1 MASTKDSTGWER
13 MASCAREATISSW
26 SPARTARTSA
36 RSAGARCAPPV
47 QTAIFRSR
55 VARPWR
61 KSSRTSGL
69 RVSTGRLPQILL
81 AKHHC
86 TGSAGR
92 PGARKGLA
100 VQFQQHGGEIR
111 RGYHE
116 LLIRGKVESHTC
128 GKLGA
133 EEELVVREDVHASCD
148 LFGRVM
154 GSKAAPGVPAS
165 IEESSQQEKN
175 NEDGDSRKP
184 VRRRR
189 DALLRFS
196 RRGRQFFGAGQVV
209 LAEQG
214 FFIEAHITRDGAHKA
229 VAKDAAGELVPI
241 FIFEGPDEAGAD
253 AGGLGELVHG
263 DLGLFAFALQTLAK
277 ISPGHE
283 PLPVPSE

>member
-81 AKHHC
+81 ARHHC
-86 TGSAGR
+86 TGTTGR
-92 PGARKGLA
+92 ADARQGPA
-100 VQFQQHGGEIR
+100 VQFQQHGGEIP
-111 RGYHE
+111 RGHRE
-116 LLIRGKVESHTC
+116 LLIRGKVASHTC
-128 GKLGA
+128 GQLGG
-133 EEELVVREDVHASCD
+133 EKDLVVRENGHASGG
-148 LFGRVM
+148 LFGGAVR
-154 GSKAAPGVPAS
+154 SIAAPGVPAS

-196 RRGRQFFGAGQVV
+196 RRGGRFFGAGQIV
-209 LAEQG
+209 LA
-214 FFIEAHITRDGAHKA
+214 
-229 VAKDAAGELVPI
+229 
-241 FIFEGPDEAGAD
+241 
-253 AGGLGELVHG
+253 
-263 DLGLFAFALQTLAK
+263 
-277 ISPGHE
+277 
-283 PLPVPSE
+283 